1 MFFNNEKDE
10 ASGISTLS
18 AYETEE
24 DQYKDIVLD
33 GQSFVLAVGIVIVL
47 FLLVYINVR

>member
-10 ASGISTLS
+10 ASGIDTIS

-33 GQSFVLAVGIVIVL
+33 SQSFALAVGIVIVL
-47 FLLVYINVR
+47 FLLVYVNVK

>member
-1 MFFNNEKDE
+1 MFLNNEKDE
-10 ASGISTLS
+10 SSGIDTVT

-24 DQYKDIVLD
+24 DQYKDTILD

-47 FLLVYINVR
+47 FSLVYITVR